1 MQNGKVQKKEK
12 SMILQKTKNN
22 EFRDNLKKRLVR
34 YSLDVIA
41 FVEGLPRTPSA
52 IILGKQL
59 LRSATSVGANY
70 FEAQA
75 ANSRKDFTNF
85 LTIALKSAN
94 ESEYWFILFIDGNIG
109 SKSKSEYL
117 YSETIELAKIL
128 GSIVK
133 SLRQ

>member
-1 MQNGKVQKKEK
+1 MN
-12 SMILQKTKNN
+12 SKNN
-22 EFRDNLKKRLVR
+22 EFREEFKKRLTC
-34 YSLDVIA
+34 YSLDVIS
-41 FVEGLPRTPSA
+41 FIEQLPRTTTA

-75 ANSRKDFTNF
+75 GNSRKDFVNF

-94 ESEYWFILFIDGNIG
+94 ESEYWFILFIQSNIG
-109 SKSKSEYL
+109 TKEKAAKL
-117 YSETIELAKIL
+117 RTETVELAKML

-133 SLRQ
+133 SLRS

>member
-1 MQNGKVQKKEK
+1 VQNGKVQKKEK